1 MIIEV
6 KVPSPGESISQV
18 TVANWLVKDGSF
30 VSKDMEVAELESDK
44 ATLPLIAT
52 ESGKI
57 KIMVDAG
64 NNVAVGA
71 IACTIDDSVK
81 EVIKQEDSDILV
93 RSELKKEIKQIVTE
107 PENNLNNEIKIT
119 PLAQKMM
126 LENHLSVDDIITGL
140 RKITSKDIEAVIS
153 NKSFIN
159 NKNII
164 NRGEERIAMSSLR
177 KKLSER
183 LVAVKNQTAML
194 TTFNEVD
201 LTEIIKIRNRYK
213 DDFFKKHGVKLG
225 FMSFFAKA
233 TALSLKQFPVVN
245 SRIENEE
252 FVYPNFVDLGIAV
265 QTEKGLVVPILR
277 NADIS
282 LIYELEKSIF
292 NLADKARKR
301 RISLEEMEGGTFTI
315 TNGGVFGSLLSTP
328 ILNPPQSAILG
339 MHNIVERPV
348 VVNGKIEIRPMMYIA
363 LSYDHRV
370 LDGKDSVLFLKKIK
384 DFLENPN
391 VIFNDGGTSSC
402 YQLGL

>member
-18 TVANWLVKDGSF
+18 TVANWLVGDGSF
-30 VSKDMEVAELESDK
+30 VTKDMEVAELESDK
-44 ATLPLIAT
+44 ATLPLIAP

-57 KIMVDAG
+57 KILIDVG
-64 NNVAVGA
+64 NNIAVGA
-71 IACTIDDSVK
+71 VACTIDDSVK
-81 EVIKQEDSDILV
+81 EDIIQTDFIKNDEE
-93 RSELKKEIKQIVTE
+93 ELKHEIEHIVTK
-107 PENNLNNEIKIT
+107 PENNDEIKIT

-126 LENHLSVDDIITGL
+126 LENNLNVDDIISGL
-140 RKITSKDIEAVIS
+140 RKITSKDVENVIA
-153 NKSFIN
+153 NKSLHHD
-159 NKNII
+159 KTII
-164 NRGEERIAMSSLR
+164 NRSEERIAMSSLR

-201 LTEIIKIRNRYK
+201 LTEIISIRNRYK
-213 DDFFKKHGVKLG
+213 DEFFKKHGVKLG

-252 FVYPNFVDLGIAV
+252 FVYPNYVDLGIAV
-265 QTEKGLVVPILR
+265 QTDKGLMVPIIR
-277 NADIS
+277 NADVRP
-282 LIYELEKSIF
+282 LFELELSIF

-301 RISLEEMEGGTFTI
+301 RITLDEMEGGTFTI

-339 MHNIVERPV
+339 MHNIIERPV
-348 VVNGKIEIRPMMYIA
+348 AINGKVEIRPMMYIA

-384 DFLENPN
+384 EFIENPN
-391 VIFNDGGTSSC
+391 LILNNGNDSIG

>member
-1 MIIEV
+1 MMIIEV

-18 TVANWLVKDGSF
+18 TVANWLVGDGSF
-30 VSKDMEVAELESDK
+30 VTKDMEVAELESDK
-44 ATLPLIAT
+44 ATLPLIAP

-57 KIMVDAG
+57 KILIDVG
-64 NNVAVGA
+64 NNIAVGA
-71 IACTIDDSVK
+71 VACTIDDSVK
-81 EVIKQEDSDILV
+81 EDIIQTDFIKNDEE
-93 RSELKKEIKQIVTE
+93 ELKHEIEHIVTK
-107 PENNLNNEIKIT
+107 PENNDEIKIT

-126 LENHLSVDDIITGL
+126 LENNLNIDDIISGL
-140 RKITSKDIEAVIS
+140 RKITSKDVENVIA
-153 NKSFIN
+153 NKSLHHD
-159 NKNII
+159 KTII
-164 NRGEERIAMSSLR
+164 NRSEERIAMSSLR

-201 LTEIIKIRNRYK
+201 LTEIISIRNRYK
-213 DDFFKKHGVKLG
+213 DEFFKKHGVKLG

-252 FVYPNFVDLGIAV
+252 FVYPNYVDLGIAV
-265 QTEKGLVVPILR
+265 QTDKGLMVPIIR
-277 NADIS
+277 NADVRP
-282 LIYELEKSIF
+282 LFELELSIF

-301 RISLEEMEGGTFTI
+301 RITLDEMEGGTFTI

-339 MHNIVERPV
+339 MHNIIERPV
-348 VVNGKIEIRPMMYIA
+348 AINGKVEIRPMMYIA

-384 DFLENPN
+384 EFIENPN
-391 VIFNDGGTSSC
+391 LILNNGNDSIG

>member
-18 TVANWLVKDGSF
+18 TVANWLVGDGSF
-30 VSKDMEVAELESDK
+30 VTKDMEVAELESDK
-44 ATLPLIAT
+44 ATLPLIAP

-57 KIMVDAG
+57 KILIDVG
-64 NNVAVGA
+64 NNIAVGA
-71 IACTIDDSVK
+71 VACTIDDSVK
-81 EVIKQEDSDILV
+81 EDIIQTDFIKNDEE
-93 RSELKKEIKQIVTE
+93 ELKHEIEHIVTK
-107 PENNLNNEIKIT
+107 PENNDEIKIT

-126 LENHLSVDDIITGL
+126 LENNLNIDDIISGL
-140 RKITSKDIEAVIS
+140 RKITSKDVENVIA
-153 NKSFIN
+153 NKPLHHD
-159 NKNII
+159 KTII
-164 NRGEERIAMSSLR
+164 NRSEERIAMSSLR

-201 LTEIIKIRNRYK
+201 LTEIISIRNRYK
-213 DDFFKKHGVKLG
+213 DEFFKKHGVKLG

-252 FVYPNFVDLGIAV
+252 FVYPNYVDLGIAV
-265 QTEKGLVVPILR
+265 QTDKGLMVPIIR
-277 NADIS
+277 NADVRP
-282 LIYELEKSIF
+282 LFELELSIF

-301 RISLEEMEGGTFTI
+301 RITLDEMEGGTFTI

-339 MHNIVERPV
+339 MHNIIERPV
-348 VVNGKIEIRPMMYIA
+348 AINGKVEIRPMMYIA

-384 DFLENPN
+384 EFIENPN
-391 VIFNDGGTSSC
+391 LILNNGNDSIG

>member
-6 KVPSPGESISQV
+6 KVPSPGVSISQV
-18 TVANWLVKDGSF
+18 TVANWLVGDGSF
-30 VSKDMEVAELESDK
+30 VTKDMEVAELESDK
-44 ATLPLIAT
+44 ATLPLIAP

-57 KIMVDAG
+57 KILIDVG
-64 NNVAVGA
+64 NNIAVGA
-71 IACTIDDSVK
+71 VACTIDDSVK
-81 EVIKQEDSDILV
+81 EDIIQTDFIKNDEE
-93 RSELKKEIKQIVTE
+93 ELKHEIEHIVTK
-107 PENNLNNEIKIT
+107 PENNDEIKIT

-126 LENHLSVDDIITGL
+126 LENNLNIDDIISGL
-140 RKITSKDIEAVIS
+140 RKITSKDVENVIA
-153 NKSFIN
+153 NKSLHHD
-159 NKNII
+159 KTII
-164 NRGEERIAMSSLR
+164 NRSEERIAMSSLR

-201 LTEIIKIRNRYK
+201 LTEIISIRNRYK
-213 DDFFKKHGVKLG
+213 DEFFKKHGVKLG

-252 FVYPNFVDLGIAV
+252 FVYPNYVDLGIAV
-265 QTEKGLVVPILR
+265 QTDKGLMVPIIR
-277 NADIS
+277 NADVRP
-282 LIYELEKSIF
+282 LFELELSIF

-301 RISLEEMEGGTFTI
+301 RITLDEMEGGTFTI

-339 MHNIVERPV
+339 MHNIIERPV
-348 VVNGKIEIRPMMYIA
+348 AINGKVEIRPMMYIA

-384 DFLENPN
+384 EFIENPN
-391 VIFNDGGTSSC
+391 LILNNGNDSIG

>member
-6 KVPSPGESISQV
+6 KVLSPGESISQV
-18 TVANWLVKDGSF
+18 TVANWLVGNGSF
-30 VSKDMEVAELESDK
+30 VTKDMEVAELESDK
-44 ATLPLIAT
+44 ATLPLIAP

-57 KIMVDAG
+57 KILIDVG
-64 NNVAVGA
+64 NNIAVGA
-71 IACTIDDSVK
+71 VACTIDDSVK
-81 EVIKQEDSDILV
+81 EDIIQTDFIKNDEE
-93 RSELKKEIKQIVTE
+93 ELKHEIEHIVTK
-107 PENNLNNEIKIT
+107 PENNDEIKIT

-126 LENHLSVDDIITGL
+126 LENNLNVDDIISGL
-140 RKITSKDIEAVIS
+140 RKITSKDVENVIA
-153 NKSFIN
+153 NKSLHHD
-159 NKNII
+159 KTII
-164 NRGEERIAMSSLR
+164 NRSEERIAMSSLR

-201 LTEIIKIRNRYK
+201 LTEIISIRNRYK
-213 DDFFKKHGVKLG
+213 DEFFKKHGVKLG

-252 FVYPNFVDLGIAV
+252 FVYPNYVDLGIAV
-265 QTEKGLVVPILR
+265 QTDKGLMVPIIR
-277 NADIS
+277 NADVRP
-282 LIYELEKSIF
+282 LFELELSIF

-301 RISLEEMEGGTFTI
+301 RITLDEMEGGTFTI

-339 MHNIVERPV
+339 MHNIIERPV
-348 VVNGKIEIRPMMYIA
+348 AINGKVEIRPMMYIA

-384 DFLENPN
+384 EFIENPN
-391 VIFNDGGTSSC
+391 LILNNGNDSIG

>member
-6 KVPSPGESISQV
+6 KVPSPGESVLQV
-18 TVANWLVKDGSF
+18 TVANWLVADGSF
-30 VSKDMEVAELESDK
+30 VTKDMEVAELESDK
-44 ATLPLIAT
+44 ATLPLIAP

-57 KIMVDAG
+57 KIIVDAG
-64 NNVAVGA
+64 SNIAVGA
-71 IACTIDDSVK
+71 VACTIDDSVK
-81 EVIKQEDSDILV
+81 EAINKKETLIDDKVELKQEI
-93 RSELKKEIKQIVTE
+93 EQIVTK
-107 PENNLNNEIKIT
+107 PEIEINDEIKIT

-126 LENHLSVDDIITGL
+126 VDNNLSVDDIILGL
-140 RKITSKDIEAVIS
+140 RKITSKDVENVIA
-153 NKSFIN
+153 NKSLHHE
-159 NKNII
+159 KTVM
-164 NRGEERIAMSSLR
+164 NRSEEHVPMSSLR

-201 LTEIIKIRNRYK
+201 LTEIINIRNKYK
-213 DDFFKKHGVKLG
+213 EEFFKKHGVKLG

-233 TALSLKQFPVVN
+233 TALALKQFPVVN

-252 FVYPNFVDLGIAV
+252 FVFPNYVDLGIAV
-265 QTEKGLVVPILR
+265 QTDKGLMVPILR
-277 NADIS
+277 NADITP
-282 LIYELEKSIF
+282 LFELETSVF

-348 VVNGKIEIRPMMYIA
+348 AINGKVEIRPMMYIA

-384 DFLENPN
+384 ELLENPN
-391 VIFNDGGTSSC
+391 LIFNSGNNLID